1 MKSDGTLV
9 TIGELLVEFVS
20 AEQGCGLEKMTTFS
34 GPYPSGAPAIFLD
47 QAARMGVTTRMAG
60 AVGRDGFGRMLLA
73 RLREDGVDTHHV
85 RELDDLTTGTAF
97 VSYYEDGSRTFIFHL
112 RGTAAEA
119 AVFDPSLLPETGA
132 ILHVSAS
139 SLGAPPLR
147 DAIMKAAAEVLRKGG
162 RLSLD
167 PNARPELMRDRASRA
182 ALETL
187 IAQSHILMPSVSDLG
202 FLFPGLGTQ
211 AAIDELLSM
220 KAEIVA
226 LKRGNEG
233 ALVIGRGERHEF
245 APYDVTEVDPTGA
258 GDCFCGTFVALI
270 MQGRSIEE
278 AGRMANAAGAF
289 AVTRRGPMEGN
300 SGPEEILS
308 FMNQSSHRR

>member
-1 MKSDGTLV
+1 MKPGGTLV

-20 AEQGCGLEKMTTFS
+20 AEQGCGLEKMTSYS
-34 GPYPSGAPAIFLD
+34 GPYPSGAPAIFID
-47 QAARMGVTTRMAG
+47 QAARMGVPTRMAG
-60 AVGRDGFGRMLLA
+60 SVGRDGFGRLLLA
-73 RLREDGVDTHHV
+73 RLREDGVNTDHV
-85 RELDDLTTGTAF
+85 REIDGLTTGTAF
-97 VSYYEDGSRTFIFHL
+97 VSYYRDGSRTFIFHL

-119 AVFDPSLLPETGA
+119 VVFDPDLLPDTDA

-139 SLGAPPLR
+139 SLGAPALR
-147 DAIMKAAAEVLRKGG
+147 EAIMTAAAEVLRRGG

-167 PNARPELMRDRASRA
+167 PNARPELMRDEASRA
-182 ALETL
+182 ALQTL
-187 IAQSHILMPSVSDLG
+187 LAQSHILMPSVGDLD

-226 LKRGNEG
+226 LKRGNAG
-233 ALVIGRGERHEF
+233 ALVVAHGERHEF
-245 APYDVTEVDPTGA
+245 APHAVDEVDPTGA
-258 GDCFCGTFVALI
+258 GDCFCGTFVAQL

-278 AGRMANAAGAF
+278 AGRMANAAGAL

-300 SGPEEILS
+300 TGPEEILS
-308 FMNQSSHRR
+308 FMNRSSKRR